1 MKTIQWFPGHM
12 TKAMRMM
19 QQNLTLVD
27 GIIFVLDARCPAA
40 SFNPKL
46 KKLANNKPVLY
57 VLNKGDLADGR
68 ADALLNIIRKKGAE
82 AVKINAVNSN
92 SRRDIA
98 GAIEKLIAEKR
109 AKALEK
115 GYNRTFRF
123 MVAGVPNTG
132 KSTLINLLAGSRR
145 AEVGDKAGVT
155 RGKQWI
161 RCESFELLDT
171 PGTMPPAFENQ
182 YLAAHLAFVGS
193 INDDILDLD
202 DICLLLLKELQEKYP
217 ERLKERYGI
226 EGGTNVD
233 LNDGSSGCDVI
244 KKPGCGAT
252 PLEMLDTVCE
262 KRGFKLRGNE
272 YDYERAIRAVID
284 DFRKGK
290 LGKITLD
297 TVADLDKLEF

>member
-12 TKAMRMM
+12 AKAMRMM
-19 QQNLTLVD
+19 RENLFLAD
-27 GIIFVLDARCPAA
+27 GIIYVLDARCPAS
-40 SFNPKL
+40 SFNPKI
-46 KKLANNKPVLY
+46 KQMTDNKPVLY

-68 ADALLNIIRKKGAE
+68 ADALLKIIRKKGAE
-82 AVKINAVNSN
+82 AIRVNALNGA

-98 GAIEKLIAEKR
+98 AAIEKMIAEKR
-109 AKALEK
+109 AKAAEK

-145 AEVGDKAGVT
+145 AETGDKAGVT

-161 RCESFELLDT
+161 SCEDFELMDT

-182 YLAAHLAFVGS
+182 RFALRLAYVGS
-193 INDDILDLD
+193 VNDDILDID
-202 DICLLLLKELQEKYP
+202 DVALSLLAELQTSYP
-217 ERLKERYGI
+217 EKLHDRYAI
-226 EGGTNVD
+226 SGG
-233 LNDGSSGCDVI
+233 
-244 KKPGCGAT
+244 T
-252 PLEMLDTVCE
+252 PLEMLEKVCE
-262 KRGFKLRGNE
+262 KRGFKLKGGE
-272 YDYERAIRAVID
+272 YDYDRAVRAVID

-297 TVADLDKLEF
+297 FPSDTEETEF